1 MYREVLIADI
11 DRDIISIKK
20 EVEALKPKLE
30 RLITDKDPVNYDS
43 HKRAIGSCLSSIY
56 AGIERIFERIIKTV
70 DGFMPETKQYHQ
82 AILDRAATA
91 IPGKRQP
98 IISEQTHELL
108 QEMKGFRHLYTH
120 IYHYNLMPQRL
131 KELAE
136 KGPVVYDAFVK
147 DIETFK
153 ANLPEF

>member
-1 MYREVLIADI
+1 MYKEVLIADI
-11 DRDIISIKK
+11 NRDIVSIKR

-56 AGIERIFERIIKTV
+56 TGIERIFERIIKTI
-70 DGFMPETKQYHQ
+70 DGFIPETKQYHQ

-98 IISEQTHELL
+98 IISEQTYELL

-131 KELAE
+131 RDLAE
-136 KGPVVYDAFVK
+136 KGPVVWDAFLK
-147 DIETFK
+147 DIEVFK
-153 ANLPEF
+153 ASLPEF